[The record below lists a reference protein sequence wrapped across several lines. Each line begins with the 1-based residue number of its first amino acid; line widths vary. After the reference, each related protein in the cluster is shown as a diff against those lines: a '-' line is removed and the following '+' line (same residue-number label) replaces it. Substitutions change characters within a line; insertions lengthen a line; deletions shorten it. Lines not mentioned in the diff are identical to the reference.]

1 VKLQRT
7 VAFIAAALLSSTV
20 GAVMANPGYA
30 AQEATDVAIVEHVS
44 GRVVAF
50 LEGKPTL
57 LETLD
62 GVGNGTQL
70 DLQANSELQICHY
83 QTRQF
88 LTLKGPLRVSISRD
102 GVALASSKTIAA
114 AGGSC
119 AVPISSTFSGGI
131 VFRGLAPVPVS
142 DMSGKR

>member
-1 VKLQRT
+1 
-7 VAFIAAALLSSTV
+7 
-20 GAVMANPGYA
+20 M
-30 AQEATDVAIVEHVS
+30 AIVEHVS

-50 LEGKPTL
+50 LEGKSTL

-102 GVALASSKTIAA
+102 GVALANSKAITAA
-114 AGGSC
+114 AGPC
-119 AVPISSTFSGGI
+119 APPVSSTFQAELYFGGSH
-131 VFRGLAPVPVS
+131 RSL
-142 DMSGKR
+142 